1 MSAPS
6 LCRWAIFGLCLAGL
20 AAAPAA
26 ARDADLCLIAAER
39 ASAGETLSEE
49 EKKTAHEA
57 CLRAL
62 SDTASITQ
70 KYQFQEADFE
80 IMGTRPKN

>member
-1 MSAPS
+1 MLART
-6 LCRWAIFGLCLAGL
+6 LCRSAVFCLC
-20 AAAPAA
+20 AASFATPASA
-26 ARDADLCLIAAER
+26 QDADICLVAADR
-39 ASAGETLSEE
+39 VSTGETLGDE
-49 EKKTAHEA
+49 EKTKAHEA

-62 SDTASITQ
+62 SDTASVIQ

>member
-1 MSAPS
+1 MLGRN
-6 LCRWAIFGLCLAGL
+6 LCRSTLFGLCLAGL
-20 AAAPAA
+20 ATPASA
-26 ARDADLCLIAAER
+26 QDADIYLVAADR
-39 ASAGETLSEE
+39 VSTGETLGDE
-49 EKKTAHEA
+49 EKTKAHEA

-62 SDTASITQ
+62 SDTASVVQ